1 MLSKVVMK
9 LLKLFLLLLTLPG
22 WAQTVIFPG
31 LSGQALLDN
40 LVIAYKPATVL
51 SYNDARDL
59 MFGTLNNVNDSVA
72 CFYTDYKVYI
82 DPSSTLAPRTQ
93 AYNAGLDTE
102 HSWPQSLGAT
112 GNARSDIH
120 HLFPTRTNVNS
131 DRGNLPYGEIND
143 VLTDRWY
150 YLSQVTTT
158 IPGANIDEYSELDLN
173 VRFEVREDHKGNIAR
188 ALFYFY
194 TMYEDQADPAF
205 FTVQKNVLRQW
216 NSLDPV
222 DGAEMTRTNQIAVVQ
237 DNKPNPFVLDTTLI
251 GRAFFGVGTALNGQS
266 GEPPATSF
274 TLYPNYPNPFNPQ
287 TVIVFEL
294 AKAGRIDLSIFD
306 AAGRKIRTLAA
317 GAMLPGQHRFVW
329 DGKDGYG
336 RATASGIYIYRLQG
350 AGTAPAARKMLLIR

>member
-1 MLSKVVMK
+1 MK
-9 LLKLFLLLLTLPG
+9 LFKLYLLLLALALPAWG
-22 WAQTVIFPG
+22 QTVIFPG

-82 DPSSTLAPRTQ
+82 DPNSTLAPRTQ

-131 DRGNLPYGEIND
+131 DRGNLPYGEIDD

-173 VRFEVREDHKGNIAR
+173 QRFEVREDHKGDIAR

-205 FTVQKNVLRQW
+205 FTVQKNLLRQW
-216 NSLDPV
+216 SFLDPV
-222 DGAEMTRTNQIAVVQ
+222 DAVELTRTNQIGAVQ
-237 DNKPNPFVLDTTLI
+237 DDKPNPFVLDTTLI
-251 GRAFFGVGTALNGQS
+251 GRAYFGVSTALDGRP
-266 GEPPATSF
+266 GEWPASSF
-274 TLYPNYPNPFNPQ
+274 TLHPNYPNPFNPQ
-287 TVIVFEL
+287 TVIRFEL
-294 AKAGRIDLSIFD
+294 AKAGMIDLSIFD
-306 AAGRKIRTLAA
+306 TAGRKIRTLAS
-317 GAMLPGQHRFVW
+317 GAMSPGPHRVVW
-329 DGKDGYG
+329 DGKDGHS
-336 RATASGIYIYRLQG
+336 RAVASGIYIYRLQS
-350 AGTAPAARKMLLIR
+350 ATAAPAARKMLLLR

>member
-1 MLSKVVMK
+1 MK
-9 LLKLFLLLLTLPG
+9 LLKLFLLLLTLTG

-31 LSGQALLDN
+31 QSGQELLDN
-40 LVIAYKPATVL
+40 LVITYKPATVL

-82 DPSSTLAPRTQ
+82 DPNSTLAPRTQ

-120 HLFPTRTNVNS
+120 HLFPTRTYVNS
-131 DRGNLPYGEIND
+131 ARGNLPYGEIDD

-150 YLSQVTTT
+150 YLSLVTTT
-158 IPGANIDEYSELDLN
+158 IPGANIDEYSELDLD

-194 TMYEDQADPAF
+194 TMYEDQADPTF

-216 NSLDPV
+216 SFLDPV
-222 DGAEMTRTNQIAVVQ
+222 DGEELTRTNQIAAVQ

-251 GRAFFGVGTALNGQS
+251 GRAFFGVSTALNGQS
-266 GEPPATSF
+266 GEHPAAAF
-274 TLYPNYPNPFNPQ
+274 TLHPNYPNPFNPQ
-287 TVIVFEL
+287 TVITFEL
-294 AKAGRIDLSIFD
+294 AKAGMVDLSIYD
-306 AAGRKIRTLAA
+306 TAGRKIRTLIA
-317 GAMLPGQHRFVW
+317 GTVSPGRHQAVW
-329 DGKDGYG
+329 DGKDSHG
-336 RATASGIYIYRLQG
+336 RAAASGIYLYRLQSED
-350 AGTAPAARKMLLIR
+350 AMPAARKMLLVR